1 MIKIMSEIPVLTIQ
15 EGYGKSRD
23 YLMNKNITVIGRG
36 NECDVIINKND
47 VSRKHAEIRKSGD
60 SFVLK
65 DLQSANGTFINNS
78 PVTESCKIKHMD
90 VIQIGSSML
99 VFNDPDNV
107 VKIQS
112 GAYEVGG
119 DEINS
124 IALLQNV
131 IKLLEDN
138 IGKVFKGK
146 PEVVRNV
153 LVCLMAD
160 GHVLIEDSPGV
171 GKSIL
176 AQTLAKSIQ
185 ANYKRIQFTPDM
197 MPSDITGMSIYDE
210 GKSEFRFIPGP
221 IFGNIILADEINR
234 TTPRTQSSLLE
245 CMSESVITIDGKQH
259 VLPKPFFVIAT
270 QNPDDYHGTYP
281 LPEPQLDRFM
291 MKLSIGYPGREAE
304 KEILSSQVESHPLNR
319 ISYVIKSNDVLR
331 CHALVRKVHI
341 SDKIKDYIISIA
353 EATRKHP
360 ALVSGCS
367 PRASLALM
375 RVAQSLAA
383 YCGREFV
390 IPKDVRDMIVPVLG
404 HRLRLK
410 LRNQGEWKTVSAVLE
425 NILEAI
431 PMDNEDKG
439 V

>member
-1 MIKIMSEIPVLTIQ
+1 MSSNPILTIQ

-23 YLMNKNITVIGRG
+23 YPMEKNLTVIGRG
-36 NECDVIINKND
+36 NECDIIINKSD
-47 VSRKHAEIRKSGD
+47 VSRRHAELRRSGD
-60 SFVLK
+60 TFLLK
-65 DLQSANGTFINNS
+65 DLHSANGTFINNS
-78 PVTESCKIKHMD
+78 PVTEPCPVKHMD
-90 VIQIGSSML
+90 VIQIGSSMI

-107 VKIQS
+107 VRIQA
-112 GAYEVGG
+112 GAQDSDGEEISSVGFLK
-119 DEINS
+119 NV
-124 IALLQNV
+124 IALL
-131 IKLLEDN
+131 EEN

-146 PEVVRNV
+146 PDVIRNII
-153 LVCLMAD
+153 VCLFAD
-160 GHVLIEDSPGV
+160 GHVLVEDMPGV
-171 GKSIL
+171 GKSVL
-176 AQTLAKSIQ
+176 AQALAKSIQ

-197 MPSDITGMSIYDE
+197 MPSDITGMSVYDE
-210 GKSEFRFIPGP
+210 GKNEFRFVPGP

-245 CMSESVITIDGKQH
+245 CMSESVITIDGRQH

-291 MKLSIGYPGREAE
+291 MKLSIGYPAAGAE
-304 KEILSSQVESHPLNR
+304 KEILASQAESHPLNR

-341 SDKIKDYIISIA
+341 SEKIKDYIVAIA
-353 EATRKHP
+353 NATRCHP
-360 ALVSGCS
+360 ALVGGCS

-375 RVAQSLAA
+375 RVSQSLAA
-383 YCGREFV
+383 YYGRDFV
-390 IPKDVRDMIVPVLG
+390 IPGDVRGMAVPVLA

-410 LRNQGEWKTVSAVLE
+410 LRSRGEWKSVNAVLE
-425 NILEAI
+425 SILESI

>member
-1 MIKIMSEIPVLTIQ
+1 MLLNNPTLTIQ

-23 YLMNKNITVIGRG
+23 FPMDKNVAVIGRG
-36 NECDVIINKND
+36 NECDVIINKSD
-47 VSRKHAEIRKSGD
+47 VSRRHAEIRRSGD
-60 SFVLK
+60 TFLLK
-65 DLQSANGTFINNS
+65 DLESANGTFINNS
-78 PVTESCKIKHMD
+78 PVTEPCPVKHMD
-90 VIQIGSSML
+90 VIQIGSSMI
-99 VFNDPDNV
+99 VFNDPDSMTRM
-107 VKIQS
+107 Q
-112 GAYEVGG
+112 AVGVEKADG
-119 DEINS
+119 EEINS
-124 IALLQNV
+124 VELLKNV
-131 IKLLEDN
+131 ITLLEDN
-138 IGKVFKGK
+138 ITKVFKGK
-146 PEVVRNV
+146 PDVVRNV
-153 LVCLMAD
+153 IVCLFAD
-160 GHVLIEDSPGV
+160 GHVLVEDMPGV

-197 MPSDITGMSIYDE
+197 MPSDITGMSIYDT
-210 GKSEFRFIPGP
+210 GKNEFRFVPGP

-245 CMSESVITIDGKQH
+245 CMSESVITIDGRQH

-291 MKLSIGYPGREAE
+291 MKLSIGYPAPESER
-304 KEILSSQVESHPLNR
+304 EILTSQAESHPLNR

-341 SDKIKDYIISIA
+341 SEKIKDYIVAIA
-353 EATRKHP
+353 NATREHT
-360 ALVSGCS
+360 ALIGGCS

-375 RVAQSLAA
+375 RVTQSLAA
-383 YCGREFV
+383 YYGRDYV
-390 IPKDVRDMIVPVLG
+390 IPKDVRDMAKPVLS

-410 LRNQGEWKTVSAVLE
+410 LRNQGEWKSVHAVLDS
-425 NILEAI
+425 ILESI

>member
-1 MIKIMSEIPVLTIQ
+1 MSSNNPILTIQ

-23 YLMNKNITVIGRG
+23 YQMEKDLTVIGRG
-36 NECDVIINKND
+36 NECDIIINKSD
-47 VSRKHAEIRKSGD
+47 VSRRHAELRKSGD
-60 SFVLK
+60 TFLLK
-65 DLQSANGTFINNS
+65 DLESANGTFINNS
-78 PVTESCKIKHMD
+78 PVTEPCPVKHMD
-90 VIQIGSSML
+90 VIQIGSSMI
-99 VFNDPDNV
+99 VFNDPDNL
-107 VKIQS
+107 VKIQAGS
-112 GAYEVGG
+112 TETDAE
-119 DEINS
+119 EIS
-124 IALLQNV
+124 S
-131 IKLLEDN
+131 IKLLKNVINLLEEN

-146 PEVVRNV
+146 PDVIRNV
-153 LVCLMAD
+153 IVCLFAD
-160 GHVLIEDSPGV
+160 GHVLVEDMPGV

-176 AQTLAKSIQ
+176 AQALAKSIQ
-185 ANYKRIQFTPDM
+185 GNYKRIQFTPDM

-210 GKSEFRFIPGP
+210 AKQEFRFMPGP

-245 CMSESVITIDGKQH
+245 CMSESVITIDGRQH

-291 MKLSIGYPGREAE
+291 MKLSIGYPAAE
-304 KEILSSQVESHPLNR
+304 SEKDILTSQVESHPLNR

-341 SDKIKDYIISIA
+341 SEQIKNYIVTIA
-353 EATRKHP
+353 NATREHS
-360 ALVSGCS
+360 ALVGGCS
-367 PRASLALM
+367 PRGSLALM

-383 YCGREFV
+383 YSGRDFV
-390 IPKDVRDMIVPVLG
+390 IPGDVRDMVVPVLA

-410 LRNQGEWKTVSAVLE
+410 LRNRGEWKNVRSVLE
-425 NILEAI
+425 SILESI